1 MALNLKNI
9 KAKKKETLVVDP
21 IEIFQG
27 SSVSDPSIND
37 LWLAQGDALREW
49 HKHRDSSDV
58 GVVLNTGAGK
68 TLVGLLI
75 AKSLV
80 NETRGRVLYAC
91 GSIQLVEQTV
101 NKAKGYGLPVTS
113 YYQRKY
119 SNDLF
124 QRGEAPCITTY
135 QALLNGHSV
144 FYRDAIDAVIF
155 DDAHAAE
162 HLLRDHFSLHIDKSA
177 RPDLFLTIHALFK
190 AYHQQVG
197 MEASY
202 EELISGDSSRLFF
215 VPPFELHRQSQELLR
230 ILVAAKFNDDP
241 NATFAWAHLKD
252 HVDLCCVLINKNTI
266 TITPPYVPTTSLPYF
281 NAGVRRVYLS
291 ATLSAPDA
299 FIRTYGRKP
308 DEIIAPTTSAGEC
321 ERLILF
327 PSRLENGEEDI
338 EITKT
343 LLAGK
348 KTLAMVPTYARAHRW
363 DDFAV
368 PPEKNSV
375 AAQVEAFKTQPGS
388 PKLLLAAR
396 YDGMD
401 LPGDTC
407 RIMIIDDL
415 PMGVGPLERFLWE
428 YLDLS
433 STFRSTIA
441 SRVVQSLGRISR
453 GMSDHGVVLITGNRL
468 VDWLL
473 TPRNMELLPPFLQKQ
488 IELGFAVSD
497 QSEFLEDYSSVI
509 EQSLSRDE
517 EWLETYKSF
526 MDEAEYYEA
535 DEKKAELAFEIASSE
550 ASFAEHMWARDYES
564 AAKSLSATLEKAF
577 SFSDSTGAWH
587 SLWLGRAQQLM
598 GDSAAA
604 TEMFV
609 RAHSVNRNIPP
620 VPTKIDIEGKGEHSH
635 QTVEVSM
642 QLSLEADGTGTLPKK
657 LHTDLTALDGN
668 GSSGQTE
675 ESLRALGQYL
685 GLEATRPDKEFS
697 TGPDVLWHSPS
708 LPALCI
714 EVKTNKKVDSLYK
727 KDEVGQLNDHVQWV
741 LDNTD
746 ADEIIPVFVGPINAA
761 TDTTNP
767 PDHLLVTSLDQF
779 HGLAEMLKAALADI
793 VGNSLPLTLRN
804 TIDGIFLERGLD
816 WPNCLKHIQFHSLK
830 NL

>member
-1 MALNLKNI
+1 MALDLKKI
-9 KAKKKETLVVDP
+9 KAKKKEVLQIDP
-21 IEIFQG
+21 VEIFQG
-27 SSVSDPSIND
+27 NAVSDPSIND

-91 GSIQLVEQTV
+91 SSIQLVEQTV
-101 NKAKGYGLPVTS
+101 NKAKGYGLPITS
-113 YYQRKY
+113 YYQKKY

-144 FYRDAIDAVIF
+144 FSRNAVDAVIF

-162 HLLRDHFSLHIDKSA
+162 HLLRDHFSLRIDKSV

-190 AYHQQVG
+190 TYHQQVG

-202 EELISGDSSRLFF
+202 EELISSDSSRLFF
-215 VPPFELHRQSQELLR
+215 VPPFELHRQNQELLR
-230 ILVAAKFNDDP
+230 ILVGAKFNDDP

-252 HVDLCCVLINKNTI
+252 HTDLCCVLINESSI
-266 TITPPYVPTTSLPYF
+266 IITPPYVPTTTLPYF

-299 FIRTYGRKP
+299 FVRTYGKEP

-327 PSRLENGEEDI
+327 PSRLENGQEDI
-338 EITKT
+338 EVTKE
-343 LLAGK
+343 LLAEK
-348 KTLAMVPTYARAHRW
+348 KTLAMVPTYGRASRW
-363 DDFAV
+363 ADFAV
-368 PPEKNSV
+368 PPEKNNVS
-375 AAQVEAFKTQPGS
+375 AQVEAFKTQTGS

-407 RIMIIDDL
+407 RIMVIDDL

-441 SRVVQSLGRISR
+441 SRIVQSFGRISR
-453 GMSDHGVVLITGNRL
+453 GMSDHGVVFITGNRL

-497 QSEFLEDYSSVI
+497 QSKSLDDYSTVI

-517 EWLETYKSF
+517 VWLETYKGF

-535 DEKKAELAFEIASSE
+535 DEEKAELAFEIASSE
-550 ASFAEHMWARDYES
+550 ASFARFMWARDYEN
-564 AAKSLSATLEKAF
+564 AAKSLSSTLEKAF
-577 SFSDSTGAWH
+577 SFSASTGAWH

-598 GDSAAA
+598 GDNAAA
-604 TEMFV
+604 REMFV

-620 VPTKIDIEGKGEHSH
+620 VPTKIDLEGKSEHSS
-635 QTVEVSM
+635 QIIEVSR
-642 QLSLEADGTGTLPKK
+642 QLSLEADGTGSLPKK
-657 LHTDLTALDGN
+657 LHTDLAALDGT

-675 ESLRALGQYL
+675 ESLRALGQYF
-685 GLEATRPDKEFS
+685 GLEATRPDKES
-697 TGPDVLWHSPS
+697 GTGPDVLWLSPG

-714 EVKTNKKVDSLYK
+714 EVKTNKKADSLYK
-727 KDEVGQLNDHVQWV
+727 KDEVGQLNDHMQWV
-741 LDNTD
+741 LDNTE
-746 ADEIIPVFVGPINAA
+746 AEEIIPVFVGPIKGA

-767 PDHLLVTSLDQF
+767 PASHLVTSLDQF
-779 HGLAEMLKAALADI
+779 QGLAEMLKAALADI
-793 VGNSLPLTLRN
+793 VANSLPLTLRN
-804 TIDGIFLERGLD
+804 TIQDTFEERGLE
-816 WPNCLKHIQFHSLK
+816 WPNCLKHIQLHTLK
-830 NL
+830 DL